1 MGNKIRSRITYDHE
15 HLPTAIDQ
23 QTNLAIKEGD
33 LLILLTD
40 GQEGPTDYDLEILNW
55 IRRYF
60 CEKPVLLAINKCDNI
75 LTADQKAAAFYQLGL
90 EPIPISAISGISI
103 CDLMDRVVEK
113 IPTKNKT
120 LNRIGQERSLK
131 VALVGRP
138 NVGKSSLM
146 NAILCKDR
154 SMVSYLTGTTRD
166 AITNEFTSPDGQPFI
181 FYDTPGI
188 RSKSSVIASN
198 DTLEKLSTR
207 VSMRE
212 IQLAGI
218 VILVLDINEGVMV
231 HDYYIF
237 DLVKKEERPCVI
249 VINKFDVVSFERFI
263 LLSKKEKKI
272 QRQLKLINWV
282 RSIITS
288 AKFDY
293 NIEGILQVIT
303 ISELEHKQRIPTAN
317 INIILS
323 ESRYLISASKEM
335 NFNVKKKILYGT
347 QVSIKP
353 PQFVIFVNNPSIFT
367 KKDRD
372 TIKKQIR
379 NQVGFIGTPIKL
391 NFKKKS

>member
-1 MGNKIRSRITYDHE
+1 MGS
-15 HLPTAIDQ
+15 
-23 QTNLAIKEGD
+23 LAIKEGD

-40 GQEGPTDYDLEILNW
+40 GQEGLTDYDLKILNW

-60 CEKPVLLAINKCDNI
+60 CEKLVFLAINKCDNI
-75 LTADQKAAAFYQLGL
+75 LTVDQKVAAFYQLGL
-90 EPIPISAISGISI
+90 EPIAISAISGISI

-113 IPTKNKT
+113 IPGKNKI
-120 LNRIGQERSLK
+120 LERIGQEKPLR

-154 SMVSYLTGTTRD
+154 SMVSCLTGTTRD

-212 IQLAGI
+212 IRLADI
-218 VILVLDINEGVMV
+218 VVLVLDINEGVTA
-231 HDYYIF
+231 HDYHIF

-249 VINKFDVVSFERFI
+249 VINKFDVVSLERFT
-263 LLSKKEKKI
+263 LLSKKEKEI
-272 QRQLKLINWV
+272 QRQLKPINWV

-288 AKFDY
+288 AKSGY
-293 NIEGILQVIT
+293 NIEGILQAIT
-303 ISELEHKQRIPTAN
+303 ASELEHKRRIPTAN
-317 INIILS
+317 VNIILS
-323 ESRYLISASKEM
+323 ESRYLISASKET
-335 NFNVKKKILYGT
+335 NSNVKKKYYMVHKF
-347 QVSIKP
+347 Q
-353 PQFVIFVNNPSIFT
+353 
-367 KKDRD
+367 
-372 TIKKQIR
+372 
-379 NQVGFIGTPIKL
+379 
-391 NFKKKS
+391 

>member
-1 MGNKIRSRITYDHE
+1 MG
-15 HLPTAIDQ
+15 
-23 QTNLAIKEGD
+23 AIKEGD

-40 GQEGPTDYDLEILNW
+40 GQEGLTDYDLKILNW
-55 IRRYF
+55 TRRYF
-60 CEKPVLLAINKCDNI
+60 CEKPVFLAINKCDNI
-75 LTADQKAAAFYQLGL
+75 LTVDQKVAAFYQLGL

-113 IPTKNKT
+113 ISTKNKI
-120 LNRIGQERSLK
+120 LNRIGQERPLR

-198 DTLEKLSTR
+198 DILEKLSTR

-212 IQLAGI
+212 IRLADI
-218 VILVLDINEGVMV
+218 VVLVLDINEGVMV
-231 HDYYIF
+231 QDYRIF

-249 VINKFDVVSFERFI
+249 VINKFDVVSLERSTS
-263 LLSKKEKKI
+263 LSKKEKEI
-272 QRQLKLINWV
+272 QRQLKPINWV
-282 RSIITS
+282 RSITTS
-288 AKFDY
+288 AKSGY
-293 NIEGILQVIT
+293 NIEGIPQAIT
-303 ISELEHKQRIPTAN
+303 ASELEHKRRIPTAN
-317 INIILS
+317 VNIILS
-323 ESRYLISASKEM
+323 ESRYLISASKKT
-335 NFNVKKKILYGT
+335 NSNVKKKILYGT

-353 PQFVIFVNNPSIFT
+353 PRFVIFVNNPSNFT

-391 NFKKKS
+391 NLKKKRNN